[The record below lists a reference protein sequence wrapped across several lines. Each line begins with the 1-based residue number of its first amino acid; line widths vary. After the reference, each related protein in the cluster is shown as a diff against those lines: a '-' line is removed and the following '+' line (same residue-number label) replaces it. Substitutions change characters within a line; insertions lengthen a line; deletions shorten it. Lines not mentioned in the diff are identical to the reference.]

1 MFKININSKKEGQ
14 FWLEKQTQTE
24 VDEYLKWAEESAHW
38 GKPAWIE
45 DVPEKTENEIVD
57 GVEVIKTTPAFQIV
71 HPAEYEIIVEDMA
84 EQIAAEQAQ
93 INAVKAAQQNAAIRL
108 FSFPQQVDA
117 CGDLDALKNA
127 IKQMV
132 SDIAIL
138 LTKEK

>member
-1 MFKININSKKEGQ
+1 M
-14 FWLEKQTQTE
+14 T
-24 VDEYLKWAEESAHW
+24 
-38 GKPAWIE
+38 
-45 DVPEKTENEIVD
+45 
-57 GVEVIKTTPAFQIV
+57 
-71 HPAEYEIIVEDMA
+71 

>member
-1 MFKININSKKEGQ
+1 MFKINIHSNVHGYM
-14 FWLEKQTQTE
+14 WLEKQTQAE
-24 VDEYLKWAEESAHW
+24 VDEYLAWAQESAHW
-38 GKPAWIE
+38 GRPQWIE
-45 DVPEKTENEIVD
+45 EVPEKIELEIVD
-57 GVEVIKTTPAFQIV
+57 GVQVQKTTPAYQIV
-71 HPAEYEIIVEDMA
+71 HPAEYEITVEDMTA
-84 EQIAAEQAQ
+84 QVAAEQAQ
-93 INAVKAAQQNAAIRL
+93 IDAVKAAQQNAAIRL